1 MLGSL
6 GFENAYVLAMKRA
19 RAAEL
24 GVRSI
29 ADLARHA
36 PQLAL
41 GSDLE
46 FLSRPEW
53 AALQQAYRLH
63 FRTQRSYNPTFMY
76 RALEDGDV
84 DVISAFSSDGR
95 IAAQDLL
102 VLEDPQHAIPSY
114 DAVVLIS
121 PRRAADPVLR
131 RALAPLIGA
140 IPIERMRVANFMV
153 DRSSD
158 KASPKEAAQF
168 LLQGLSEK

>member
-1 MLGSL
+1 
-6 GFENAYVLAMKRA
+6 
-19 RAAEL
+19 
-24 GVRSI
+24 
-29 ADLARHA
+29 
-36 PQLAL
+36 
-41 GSDLE
+41 
-46 FLSRPEW
+46 
-53 AALQQAYRLH
+53 
-63 FRTQRSYNPTFMY
+63 MY

-102 VLEDPQHAIPSY
+102 ALEDPKHAIPSY

-121 PRRAADPVLR
+121 PRRAADPILR

-158 KASPKEAAQF
+158 KAPPKQAAQF
-168 LLQGLSEK
+168 LWQGLSEK